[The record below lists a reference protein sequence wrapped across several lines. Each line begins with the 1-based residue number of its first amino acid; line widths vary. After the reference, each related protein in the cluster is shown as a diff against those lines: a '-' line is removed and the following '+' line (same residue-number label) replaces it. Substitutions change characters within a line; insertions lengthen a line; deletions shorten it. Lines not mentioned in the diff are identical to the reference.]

1 MARNIP
7 QSHKFGQRKRKK
19 ARYAINNVSMK
30 DIVKNIKEFEKLSYK
45 GYVWKRPKHETTASY
60 FYLTRQLAKFMMR
73 YDDFNFT

>member
-1 MARNIP
+1 
-7 QSHKFGQRKRKK
+7 
-19 ARYAINNVSMK
+19 MK

-73 YDDFNFT
+73 YDDFNFHVEPVRKETTSTQQIPI